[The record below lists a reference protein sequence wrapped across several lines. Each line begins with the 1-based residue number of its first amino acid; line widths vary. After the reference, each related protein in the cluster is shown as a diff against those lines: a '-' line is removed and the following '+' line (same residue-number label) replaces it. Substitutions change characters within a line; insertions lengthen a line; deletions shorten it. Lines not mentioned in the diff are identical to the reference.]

1 MAEPKLPSEYKFG
14 LVTARA
20 IRAVG
25 DMGPEDDPYPDGPPV
40 KLDKAVTFTPAD
52 RWRLVP
58 GDPSQRVIQEAIVA
72 DLDDDGC
79 LSLNGQ
85 RGLWL
90 YHGLWHVR
98 FAGELGW
105 DGMDIQVT
113 AEHTQDHPLDL
124 WTAAGYVPAPSVT
137 VTTLLVPATVADG
150 DVLIRDGDHVTGV
163 PQTRFTGPTGPT
175 GPEGPRGPRGETGPA
190 GPTGQPGKDAPVPA
204 SIPVTAS
211 TVDTGR
217 PATATFS
224 GQWPNLSLAL
234 GLPRGE
240 TGATGQPSTYMGT
253 GRGRP
258 DIISTLDDSDRA
270 WVASAPIGAVWSSTD
285 GAGVGAWQ
293 WQRTPQGWRVK
304 YGMTPFISFQD
315 NLLTLL
321 RNAGF
326 AVDPIPGMRNGVVRH
341 NNLIMIDIGI
351 NIKSKPDG
359 GENLDIKNVIGCGW
373 IWRNLNLNNAYGL
386 LFDFSTARMHWANS
400 TYVRIL
406 DAGYIKMSRIF
417 LEMDETM
424 TWPIS
429 LTNPNTTA

>member
-1 MAEPKLPSEYKFG
+1 MAEPKLPSEYQFG

-25 DMGPEDDPYPDGPPV
+25 DMGPENDPYPDGPPV
-40 KLDKAVTFTPAD
+40 KLDKAITFTPAD

-72 DLDDDGC
+72 DLDDDGY

-90 YHGLWHVR
+90 WHGLWHVR

-105 DGMDIQVT
+105 DDMDIQVT

-175 GPEGPRGPRGETGPA
+175 GPEGPRGPRGETG
-190 GPTGQPGKDAPVPA
+190 
-204 SIPVTAS
+204 
-211 TVDTGR
+211 
-217 PATATFS
+217 
-224 GQWPNLSLAL
+224 
-234 GLPRGE
+234 
-240 TGATGQPSTYMGT
+240 ATGQPSPYMGA

-258 DIISTLDDSDRA
+258 DIPSTLDDSGRS

-293 WQRTPQGWRVK
+293 WQRTPKGWRVT
-304 YGMTPFISFQD
+304 YGMTPFISCHD
-315 NLLTLL
+315 NLLALL
-321 RNAGF
+321 RNSGF
-326 AVDPIPGMRNGVVRH
+326 TVDPIAGMRNGVVRH
-341 NNLIMIDIGI
+341 NNLVMLDIGI
-351 NIKSKPDG
+351 DIKSKPDG
-359 GENLDIKNVIGCGW
+359 GENLDIKNAIGYGW
-373 IWRNLNLNNAYGL
+373 IWRKLNINNAPGVKI
-386 LFDFSTARMHWANS
+386 DFSTAIMHWASN
-400 TYVRIL
+400 TYVRIW
-406 DAGYIKMSRIF
+406 GTGRVQMSRVF
-417 LEMDETM
+417 LEMDENM
-424 TWPIS
+424 TWPTS
-429 LTNPNTTA
+429 LTNPNAIA